1 MLRVDRLSKDQLK
14 IQTFHLCRYDLTS
27 LLSSSTQFEAEV
39 CVVTLKARNVVHTL
53 CYAVGLC
60 VSALPVLTE
69 ILHMWVFAVLHPE
82 YCCLQTVAAEVLHSL
97 SKITS
102 FYKNS
107 IVL

>member
-1 MLRVDRLSKDQLK
+1 MWSMLFVM
-14 IQTFHLCRYDLTS
+14 CRS
-27 LLSSSTQFEAEV
+27 
-39 CVVTLKARNVVHTL
+39 VHIFL
-53 CYAVGLC
+53 PC

-82 YCCLQTVAAEVLHSL
+82 FCCLQAVAAEVLHSL